1 MSARARRRP
10 VARLLGTL
18 VLALGALL
26 AASGVAT
33 WFGIGA
39 SLAQEEIH
47 VSEDAPA
54 FAGQLVDTPWEAWA
68 QTEAIKGHA
77 FAESGGRTY
86 AELDRDDPARP
97 MVQTAAFLRASL
109 MTSVTAFG
117 VALLVVG
124 VGTGFLLV
132 GGALRSLAAPPSD
145 ADTTPGASDD
155 ARPVAVPA

>member
-1 MSARARRRP
+1 MSARAHRRP

-26 AASGVAT
+26 AVSGVAT
-33 WFGIGA
+33 WIGIGA

-77 FAESGGRTY
+77 FAESDGRTY

-132 GGALRSLAAPPSD
+132 GGALRSLAAPPAD
-145 ADTTPGASDD
+145 AATAPGASDD
-155 ARPVAVPA
+155 ARPAAVPA

>member
-10 VARLLGTL
+10 ARLLGTL

-26 AASGVAT
+26 LVSGIAT

-39 SLAQEEIH
+39 SLAEEEIH
-47 VSEDAPA
+47 VSDDAPA

-68 QTEAIKGHA
+68 QAEAIQGHA
-77 FAESGGRTY
+77 LAESDGRTY
-86 AELDRDDPARP
+86 AELDREDPARP

-124 VGTGFLLV
+124 VGTGFLLA
-132 GGALRSLAAPPSD
+132 GASLRSLATPASPDVP
-145 ADTTPGASDD
+145 TPGATDD
-155 ARPVAVPA
+155 ARPVPVPA